1 MTLVE
6 LLTIRGVRFRRSAHK
21 TGELTLNC
29 PMPNCGDNR
38 FRLGL
43 NYKKNVGQ
51 CFNCHWKAKR
61 NAVQK
66 VLRAL
71 SLQEMPL
78 TDVRN
83 EVEEAKPEEPK
94 LPEDFTLLSEVEEDD
109 DLLWTPVQYLLDRGI
124 TRKQIKKHYL
134 GCSIS
139 GRFRYRIIIP
149 VIFDEEFMGTVCRDW
164 TGKREPKYLNSTG
177 EKSIWNC
184 PPAVKGNPPLILAE
198 GCFKAMALESA
209 LKREAGALLGH
220 DITDQM
226 VEQLLK
232 MKHKSVMLWPDPD
245 AVGVEGAFK
254 VAEKLLAAHI
264 SVEFPSRVPKKQAD
278 EMRPETRV
286 KYASETTPF
295 TWGFYQRTRNRM
307 HIR

>member
-1 MTLVE
+1 
-6 LLTIRGVRFRRSAHK
+6 
-21 TGELTLNC
+21 
-29 PMPNCGDNR
+29 MPNCGDNR

-124 TRKQIKKHYL
+124 TRKQIKRHYL
-134 GCSIS
+134 GCSKI
-139 GRFRYRIIIP
+139 GR
-149 VIFDEEFMGTVCRDW
+149 
-164 TGKREPKYLNSTG
+164 
-177 EKSIWNC
+177 
-184 PPAVKGNPPLILAE
+184 
-198 GCFKAMALESA
+198 
-209 LKREAGALLGH
+209 
-220 DITDQM
+220 
-226 VEQLLK
+226 
-232 MKHKSVMLWPDPD
+232 
-245 AVGVEGAFK
+245 
-254 VAEKLLAAHI
+254 AH
-264 SVEFPSRVPKKQAD
+264 V
-278 EMRPETRV
+278 
-286 KYASETTPF
+286 
-295 TWGFYQRTRNRM
+295 
-307 HIR
+307 